1 MEPSQKAYRRRI
13 WKQDHS
19 LVISIPIHIVR
30 SLNLEAGQEL
40 LMGESDGLIISKP
53 TESKLSKKD
62 LKADFTPET
71 QQEKGKTPEG
81 KTPADKTPE
90 KKPKYD
96 DPFDDPDFDPLA
108 KLRIK

>member
-1 MEPSQKAYRRRI
+1 MEPSQKAYRRMI
-13 WKQDHS
+13 WKQNHS
-19 LVISIPIHIVR
+19 LVISIPAHIVR

-40 LMGESDGLIISKP
+40 LMGESDGLIIAKP

-62 LKADFTPET
+62 LKADLTPGS
-71 QQEKGKTPEG
+71 QQEKGETPE
-81 KTPADKTPE
+81 DKTPE
-90 KKPKYD
+90 KKKYD